1 MKVLVLMGGDS
12 AEREISLSTAKGVM
26 DALRRLGYEV
36 MGLDPA
42 SGGPLPGGTKPLEH
56 RSKSLLPIR
65 EMVKSPALAQAEV
78 VFLAL
83 HGGKGEDGTIQ
94 SLLDLAGIPYT
105 GSGLLASALA
115 MHKPTAKLLF
125 QGAGI
130 STPAWFVIKEGK
142 EKIAEKIRD
151 GFGFPVVVKPASQ
164 GSTVGTSII
173 KEEGGLEEALNFAQR
188 FDQETLIEKYI
199 AGRELTVGILD
210 KEPLPVVE
218 VIPQEGFYDYQH
230 KYTKG
235 KSRYVVPAHIPP
247 QVTKRIK
254 ELALQAFELL
264 RCEGYARG
272 DFRYGDDGEL
282 YCLEVNTLPGM
293 TPTSLVPMA
302 AQAAG
307 IGFDQLVERIIK
319 LALKKGGQVGPN

>member
-12 AEREISLSTAKGVM
+12 PEREVSLSTAKGVM
-26 DALRRLGYEV
+26 DALRRLGHEV

-42 SGGPLPGGTKPLEH
+42 SGGLLPEEADLPEP
-56 RSKSLLPIR
+56 RSKSLLPIWG
-65 EMVKSPALAQAEV
+65 MVKSPALAQAEV
-78 VFLAL
+78 AFLAL

-130 STPAWFVIKEGK
+130 KTPPWFSLQEGEVGVAERIKT
-142 EKIAEKIRD
+142 R
-151 GFGFPVVVKPASQ
+151 FGFPCVVKPASQ
-164 GSTVGTSII
+164 GSTVGTSIVR
-173 KEEGGLEEALNFAQR
+173 EEGKLRGALNFAQR
-188 FDQETLIEKYI
+188 FGKETLIEEYI
-199 AGRELTVGILD
+199 PGKELTVGILGR
-210 KEPLPVVE
+210 EPLPVVE
-218 VIPQEGFYDYQH
+218 VIPQGGFYDYRH
-230 KYTKG
+230 KYTEG
-235 KSRYVVPAHIPP
+235 QSRYVVPAQIPS
-247 QVTKRIK
+247 QVTKRTK

-264 RCEGYARG
+264 RCAGYGRV

-282 YCLEVNTLPGM
+282 YCLEVNTLPGL

-307 IGFDQLVERIIK
+307 IGFDQLVESIIK
-319 LALKKGGQVGPN
+319 LALKKGGEVGSN